1 MTSME
6 LLPMNITEKMNQN
19 KWRSELREHDAIDA
33 MDGDDMWYEA
43 KIITCDKKSVTVRFM
58 GWSSKWNAVF
68 LRTSSR
74 IAPRNSKVPN
84 WRKTLKP
91 GKGVEVSGDSSTW
104 CSAVVC
110 DFNVD
115 GNKLQIFRAPSCTRE
130 WYDLDSP
137 LLAEPYTHCGY
148 KVEADSVERRRMLNA
163 RRALFKLEL
172 ANVQSEKKAYLQK
185 KVGEDLSTFVNNEE
199 LSDITFKF
207 TNENDPTIHGH
218 KMMLVARSPYF
229 RSMLLGGMMESKCNL
244 ITIHDVS
251 YHIFLEVLHC
261 IYTGKANNINNENVF
276 ELLQAAE
283 IYCLTD
289 LKDQVTQYLEDSIED
304 ENVIDILI
312 VADTFGLSKLG
323 ERCIRYAIVNY
334 SRFNEAKLVTQLK
347 ESSNNIISDI
357 LQLNVD
363 KTDEKGV
370 SEQKVSNT
378 ETFMLTLAEKFQMS
392 IDGVTNKKRSRATNS
407 NDENQRNRIN
417 SH

>member
-1 MTSME
+1 
-6 LLPMNITEKMNQN
+6 
-19 KWRSELREHDAIDA
+19 
-33 MDGDDMWYEA
+33 
-43 KIITCDKKSVTVRFM
+43 
-58 GWSSKWNAVF
+58 
-68 LRTSSR
+68 
-74 IAPRNSKVPN
+74 
-84 WRKTLKP
+84 
-91 GKGVEVSGDSSTW
+91 
-104 CSAVVC
+104 
-110 DFNVD
+110 
-115 GNKLQIFRAPSCTRE
+115 
-130 WYDLDSP
+130 
-137 LLAEPYTHCGY
+137 
-148 KVEADSVERRRMLNA
+148 
-163 RRALFKLEL
+163 
-172 ANVQSEKKAYLQK
+172 
-185 KVGEDLSTFVNNEE
+185 
-199 LSDITFKF
+199 
-207 TNENDPTIHGH
+207 
-218 KMMLVARSPYF
+218 MLVARSPYF

-251 YHIFLEVLHC
+251 YNIFLEVLHC

-392 IDGVTNKKRSRATNS
+392 IDGVTNKKRSKSANS